1 MKILV
6 IGSGGREHCLAWKIA
21 QSDRVKEIF
30 CAPGNGGTQGL
41 ARNVH
46 IAPDDIKALG
56 DFAREEGI
64 DLTVVGPELPLVKGI
79 VDEFQGRGLKVF
91 GPRRQLALLEG
102 SKVFAKEAMAK
113 FALPTADFRIF
124 SAEAQAADYIRE
136 KGAPIVVKA
145 DGLAGG
151 KGVFVCGTTEEALKA
166 LKAIM
171 VDKKFGKSGNQ
182 ILIEDC
188 LQGEE
193 ASILVFSDGKNI
205 VPLASSQDHKRIY
218 DGDLGANTGGMGAYS
233 PAPAVTDVLKQK
245 VNTEILQPLLCGLNN
260 AGKIYVGMLYL
271 GLMLTEGGPKVLEF
285 NVRFGDPETQAILP
299 RLKNDLV
306 EVMLATIEGNLDKI
320 TLLWDSRPC
329 VCVVLASGGYPQ
341 DYEKGKQIFGLQEAA
356 KLADTVIFHA
366 GTKKENENYFT
377 SGGRVLNV
385 AALGDNLEKAK
396 ARAYEA
402 IEKINFEKMYFR
414 RDIGWRVLAKPKKE
428 LI

>member
-1 MKILV
+1 MKVLI

-41 ARNVH
+41 ARNVQ
-46 IAPDDIKALG
+46 IAPDNIKALG

-124 SAEAQAADYIRE
+124 SAEVQAADYIRQ

-151 KGVFVCGTTEEALKA
+151 KGVFVCGSVEEALKA

-182 ILIEDC
+182 IVIEDC

-193 ASILVFSDGKNI
+193 ASVLVFSDGKNI

-218 DGDLGANTGGMGAYS
+218 DGELGANTGGMGAYS
-233 PAPAVTDVLKQK
+233 PAPAVTDVLEQK

-260 AGKIYVGMLYL
+260 EGKIYVGMLYL

-306 EVMLATIEGNLDKI
+306 QVMLATIEGNLDKI

-329 VCVVLASGGYPQ
+329 VCVVVVSGGYPQ

-356 KLADTVIFHA
+356 KVSDAVIFHA

-385 AALGDNLEKAK
+385 AALGDTLEKAK

-402 IEKINFEKMYFR
+402 IEKINFENMYFR
-414 RDIGWRVLAKPKKE
+414 RDIGWRALTKPKKE